1 MSSSQ
6 FRGGDIFCVKT
17 ETGTEGNGRQK
28 KASFGPAVFPLK
40 KGLIFFKKGL
50 SFFKF
55 RDVS

>member
-6 FRGGDIFCVKT
+6 FRGGDIFCVKI
-17 ETGTEGNGRQK
+17 ETGAEGNGGRK
-28 KASFGPAVFPLK
+28 KASFGPAVSPLK

>member
-17 ETGTEGNGRQK
+17 ETEKEGNGGRK

-50 SFFKF
+50 GFLKF

>member
-28 KASFGPAVFPLK
+28 KASFGPVVFPLK